1 MPCRT
6 LQKPEFNGPKV
17 IPSVIPGSALLL
29 CSSQLSPHFVLGLY
43 TSDIDIITI
52 VAVIV
57 TADVFE
63 YSFILGTR

>member
-1 MPCRT
+1 MPCPT

-29 CSSQLSPHFVLGLY
+29 CSSQLSLHFVLGLY

-57 TADVFE
+57 TTDVFE